1 MLHSIYSSQ
10 VISLN
15 PCFNGRYSLSTNVA
29 PSDAVIDC
37 LNPCFN
43 GRYSLSRT
51 SPVCKERQGTVLI
64 LVLMEDT
71 HWVLWRAKRLCLIVL
86 ILVLMED
93 THWDASGFC
102 NAWKLIRLNP
112 CFNGRYSLSTQ
123 RIHTDWGR
131 QSLNPCFNGRYSLRT
146 SLSRICWWRPVLILV
161 LMEDTHWVKKNSG
174 RRSKKRLN
182 PCFNGR
188 YSLRINF

>member
-1 MLHSIYSSQ
+1 MEDTHWGLLCRLYVWQ
-10 VISLN
+10 
-15 PCFNGRYSLSTNVA
+15 F
-29 PSDAVIDC
+29 
-37 LNPCFN
+37 
-43 GRYSLSRT
+43 
-51 SPVCKERQGTVLI
+51 QVLI

-131 QSLNPCFNGRYSLRT
+131 QSLNPCFNGRYSL
-146 SLSRICWWRPVLILV
+146 SADGNRILDAAGNPVVLILV
-161 LMEDTHWVKKNSG
+161 LMEDTHWVQDYCHVNRRGNS
-174 RRSKKRLN
+174 LN

-188 YSLRINF
+188 YSLSKSYDHVCELLDKS